1 MNIHKINL
9 LNTINENNI
18 IITET
23 NKLEFTI
30 YRFLEVN
37 LKTKLN
43 QLAKKDYY

>member
-9 LNTINENNI
+9 LNTMNENNI
-18 IITET
+18 IIPET

-37 LKTKLN
+37 LKTKLS